1 MGRGK
6 KLVRIALSLDEKLFK
21 RFEELLEK
29 KGYVNRSEAFRDLIR
44 AALIEESLEDE
55 NFAFGTITLVYDH
68 HQRELVERITEIEHG
83 YLNNIIS
90 TMHIHIDH
98 NHCLETIAVKGKVK
112 EIKELANRLISL
124 KGVKHGKLVFTG
136 IEP

>member
-1 MGRGK
+1 MGR
-6 KLVRIALSLDEKLFK
+6 LVRVAVSIDEKLFK
-21 RFEELLEK
+21 RFEELIEK
-29 KGYVNRSEAFRDLIR
+29 RGYVNRSEAIRDLIR
-44 AALIEESLEDE
+44 AALIEESLKED

-68 HQRELVERITEIEHG
+68 YQKELSEKITDIEHG
-83 YLNNIIS
+83 YLDNIIS

-98 NHCLETIAVKGKVK
+98 NHCLEVIAVKGKVK
-112 EIKELANRLISL
+112 EIKELADKLLTL

>member
-1 MGRGK
+1 MA
-6 KLVRIALSLDEKLFK
+6 KLVRFAVSIDEKLFTK
-21 RFEELLEK
+21 FEELIEK
-29 KGYVNRSEAFRDLIR
+29 RGYVSRSEAVRDLIR
-44 AALIEESLEDE
+44 AALIEEDLKEDK
-55 NFAFGTITLVYDH
+55 FAFGTITLVYDH
-68 HQRELVERITEIEHG
+68 HQKELTERITDIEHS

-98 NHCLETIAVKGKVK
+98 HHCLEVIAVKGKVG
-112 EIKELANRLISL
+112 ELKELSDRLLTL

>member
-1 MGRGK
+1 LA
-6 KLVRIALSLDEKLFK
+6 KLVRFAVSIDEKLFNK
-21 RFEELLEK
+21 FEELIEK
-29 KGYVNRSEAFRDLIR
+29 RGYVSRSEAVRDLIR
-44 AALIEESLEDE
+44 AALIEEDLKEDK
-55 NFAFGTITLVYDH
+55 FAFGTITLVYDH
-68 HQRELVERITEIEHG
+68 HQKELTERITDIEHS

-98 NHCLETIAVKGKVK
+98 HHCLEVIAVKGKVG
-112 EIKELANRLISL
+112 ELKELSDRLLTL